1 MALLRALR
9 RALPALSSPAA
20 VLPRRAPH
28 PLPPPPAPRRFL
40 DPIGLRSFSAAAA
53 TASQAPPMG
62 ATLFGGLMDTRFPKR
77 RPGFAN
83 RRKRASL
90 RPKGPYYWVKCKP
103 DEPIPVS
110 QPNQGSVRGRKE
122 KKRIKQRK
130 DFIMVNAL
138 CILYSRYCRFTVD
151 LLLRYSVLC
160 YAEKKKRRAQY
171 SAAVKR
177 KEAERTER
185 KMAAVARERAWAA
198 RLIEL
203 KQIEEDVKAV
213 MA

>member
-1 MALLRALR
+1 MALLRALQ
-9 RALPALSSPAA
+9 RALPPLSSPAA
-20 VLPRRAPH
+20 ALLRRAPH
-28 PLPPPPAPRRFL
+28 PLPPLPAPLRLL
-40 DPIGLRSFSAAAA
+40 DPIRLRPFSAAA
-53 TASQAPPMG
+53 TASQAPSMG
-62 ATLFGGLMDTRFPKR
+62 ASLFGGLMDTRFPKR

-90 RPKGPYYWVKCKP
+90 RPKGPYYWVKCNP
-103 DEPIPVS
+103 GEPIPTS
-110 QPNQGSVRGRKE
+110 QPNKGSVQGRKE

-130 DFIMVNAL
+130 DFIM
-138 CILYSRYCRFTVD
+138 
-151 LLLRYSVLC
+151 
-160 YAEKKKRRAQY
+160 AEKKKRRAQY

-185 KMAAVARERAWAA
+185 KMAAVARDRAWAE

-203 KQIEEDVKAV
+203 KQLEEEKKAA

>member
-1 MALLRALR
+1 MALLRALQ
-9 RALPALSSPAA
+9 RALPPLSSPATA
-20 VLPRRAPH
+20 ILRRAPH
-28 PLPPPPAPRRFL
+28 PLPLLPPPLRLL
-40 DPIGLRSFSAAAA
+40 DPIRLRPFSAAA

-62 ATLFGGLMDTRFPKR
+62 ASLFGGLMETRFPKR

-90 RPKGPYYWVKCKP
+90 RPKGPYYWVKCNP
-103 DEPIPVS
+103 GEPIPTS
-110 QPNQGSVRGRKE
+110 QPNKGSVQGRKE

-130 DFIMVNAL
+130 DFIM
-138 CILYSRYCRFTVD
+138 
-151 LLLRYSVLC
+151 
-160 YAEKKKRRAQY
+160 AEKKKRRAQY

-185 KMAAVARERAWAA
+185 KMAAVARDRAWAE

-203 KQIEEDVKAV
+203 KQLEEEKKAA

>member
-9 RALPALSSPAA
+9 RALPPLSSPAA
-20 VLPRRAPH
+20 ALLRRAAPH
-28 PLPPPPAPRRFL
+28 PFPPPTAPLRFL
-40 DPIGLRSFSAAAA
+40 DPIGLRPFSGAAAA
-53 TASQAPPMG
+53 ASQAPPMG
-62 ATLFGGLMDTRFPKR
+62 TTLFGGLMDTRFPKR
-77 RPGFAN
+77 RPGFEN

-90 RPKGPYYWVKCKP
+90 RPKGPFYWVKCQP
-103 DEPIPVS
+103 DEPIPAS
-110 QPNQGSVRGRKE
+110 QPNKGSVRGRKE

-130 DFIMVNAL
+130 DFIM
-138 CILYSRYCRFTVD
+138 
-151 LLLRYSVLC
+151 
-160 YAEKKKRRAQY
+160 AEKRKRRAQY

-185 KMAAVARERAWAA
+185 KMAAVARERAWAE

-203 KQIEEDVKAV
+203 KQLEEEKRAA

>member
-1 MALLRALR
+1 MALLRALQ
-9 RALPALSSPAA
+9 RALPPLSSPAA
-20 VLPRRAPH
+20 ALLRRAPH
-28 PLPPPPAPRRFL
+28 PLSPPPAPLRIL
-40 DPIGLRSFSAAAA
+40 DRIGLRPFAAAAA

-62 ATLFGGLMDTRFPKR
+62 ASLFGGLMDTRFPKR

-90 RPKGPYYWVKCKP
+90 RPKGPYYWVKCNP
-103 DEPIPVS
+103 GEPIPTS
-110 QPNQGSVRGRKE
+110 QPNKGSVQGRKE

-130 DFIMVNAL
+130 DFIM
-138 CILYSRYCRFTVD
+138 
-151 LLLRYSVLC
+151 
-160 YAEKKKRRAQY
+160 AEKKKRRAQY

-185 KMAAVARERAWAA
+185 KMAAVARERAWAE

-203 KQIEEDVKAV
+203 KQLEEEKKAS

>member
-1 MALLRALR
+1 MALLRALQ
-9 RALPALSSPAA
+9 RALPPLSSPAA
-20 VLPRRAPH
+20 AILRRAPLPLP
-28 PLPPPPAPRRFL
+28 PLPPPLRLL
-40 DPIGLRSFSAAAA
+40 DPIRLRPFSAAA

-62 ATLFGGLMDTRFPKR
+62 ASLFGGLMETRFPKR

-90 RPKGPYYWVKCKP
+90 RPKGPYYWVKCNP
-103 DEPIPVS
+103 EEPIPTS
-110 QPNQGSVRGRKE
+110 QPNKGSVQGRKE

-130 DFIMVNAL
+130 DFIM
-138 CILYSRYCRFTVD
+138 
-151 LLLRYSVLC
+151 
-160 YAEKKKRRAQY
+160 AEKKKRRAQY

-185 KMAAVARERAWAA
+185 KMAAVARDRAWAE

-203 KQIEEDVKAV
+203 KQLEEEKKAA